1 MNTRRINALL
11 LCFFPL
17 VLFINLPLSAQN
29 CNCTL
34 DQVLQNTVNP
44 CTKTIG
50 SVVNVTT
57 TTELKNA
64 INQAN
69 SSGGNSTILIAD
81 GSYQIA
87 STSWYP
93 YITASNLVIRSQS
106 GNRDNVILYGSGN
119 ASVSPDTEIGIYAV
133 GDHITIADLTIR
145 EVGNHGIA
153 VTGDSLFVHNVKIQ
167 DTYEQMIKGNS
178 AGDGADDGIV
188 QCSYF
193 EYTSGI
199 GPNWYIGGLDIH
211 EGDNWIVRDNFFQDI
226 ASPHTSLA
234 EHAIHFWDNSS
245 NNMIERNRILNC
257 DRGIGFGLGS
267 SANVGGTIRNNMI
280 YNDGQDTYDDVGIG
294 LETSPNTRVYHNTIL
309 IEYQNAIEYRFTST
323 NNVTIEN
330 NLTNKAI
337 TSRNGAQAN
346 VGINAT
352 NALASWF
359 TDVTQGDLHIG
370 SAITAVVDQG
380 TDLTGFVGDDID
392 QELRPIGAGY
402 DIGADE
408 YISPL
413 GVVLGETIEMRI
425 FPQPTTGLFNIE
437 VPGIEIPLTFQLQD
451 GRGVEVMAGRYG
463 DAGKQLDITSLKPG
477 MYFLT
482 VRTEAKTYQKKVVR
496 VD

>member
-1 MNTRRINALL
+1 MDTRRLILCLL
-11 LCFFPL
+11 WIFPL
-17 VLFINLPLSAQN
+17 SLSPFLPLSAQN

-34 DQVLQNTVNP
+34 DQVLQNTVTP

-50 SVVNVTT
+50 TVVNVTT
-57 TTELKNA
+57 TNELKNA
-64 INQAN
+64 IGQAN
-69 SSGGNSTILIAD
+69 SSGGNTTILIAD

-87 STSWYP
+87 STAWYP
-93 YITASNLVIRSQS
+93 YITASNMVLRSQS

-133 GDHITIADLTIR
+133 GDNITIADLTIR

-178 AGDGADDGIV
+178 AGDGADDGTV

-193 EYTSGI
+193 EYTAGI

-211 EGDNWIVRDNFFQDI
+211 EGDNWVVRDNFFQDI
-226 ASPHTSLA
+226 ASPHTALA

-245 NNMIERNRILNC
+245 NNLIERNRILNC

-267 SANVGGTIRNNMI
+267 SGNVGGMIRNNMI
-280 YNDGQDTYDDVGIG
+280 YNDGQDSYDDVGIG

-309 IEYQNAIEYRFTST
+309 IEYQNAIEYRFAATT
-323 NNVTIEN
+323 NVAIEN
-330 NLTNKAI
+330 NLTNKPI
-337 TSRNGAQAN
+337 TMRNGAQAI
-346 VGINAT
+346 VGVNAT

-359 TDVTQGDLHIG
+359 TDITQCDLHIG
-370 SAITAVVDQG
+370 MALAGVVDQG
-380 TDLTGFVGDDID
+380 TDLSAFLADDID
-392 QELRPIGAGY
+392 QELRPMGAGY
-402 DIGADE
+402 DLGADE
-408 YISPL
+408 YMAPL
-413 GVVLGETIEMRI
+413 GVSLGETLRMIT
-425 FPQPTTGLFNIE
+425 FPQPTSGLIHIE
-437 VPGIEIPLTFQLQD
+437 IPGIEAPMSYHLQD
-451 GRGVEVMAGRYG
+451 VSGRLLMVGNFEN
-463 DAGKQLDITSLKPG
+463 GKGQLDMADLKPG

-482 VRTEAKTYQKKVVR
+482 VQAELKTFRTKVIR

>member
-1 MNTRRINALL
+1 MNTRRLLICL
-11 LCFFPL
+11 LCLFP
-17 VLFINLPLSAQN
+17 FNLPLIAQN
-29 CNCTL
+29 CNCNL
-34 DQVLQNTVNP
+34 EQVLQNTVAP

-50 SVVNVTT
+50 TVVNVATT
-57 TTELKNA
+57 NELKTA
-64 INQAN
+64 ISQAN
-69 SSGGNSTILIAD
+69 NNGGNTTILIAD

-93 YITASNLVIRSQS
+93 YITASNMVFRSQS

-133 GDHITIADLTIR
+133 GDNITIADLTIR
-145 EVGNHGIA
+145 DVGNHAIA

-211 EGDNWIVRDNFFQDI
+211 EGDNWIVRDNFFRDI

-245 NNMIERNRILNC
+245 YNLVERNRILNC

-267 SANVGGTIRNNMI
+267 SANVGGIIRNNMI

-294 LETSPNTRVYHNTIL
+294 LETSPSTRVYNNTVL
-309 IEYQNAIEYRFTST
+309 VEYQNAIEYRFTST
-323 NNVTIEN
+323 NNVSIEN

-337 TSRNGAQAN
+337 TARNGATGN
-346 VGINAT
+346 VGINIT
-352 NALASWF
+352 NGQASWF
-359 TDVTQGDLHIG
+359 VNVSQCDLHLG
-370 SAITAVVDQG
+370 SAVGAVVDQG
-380 TDLTGFVGDDID
+380 TDLTGFVDDDID
-392 QELRPIGAGY
+392 QNLRPNGSGY

-408 YISPL
+408 YLQPV
-413 GVVLGETIEMRI
+413 GIEMSEKQELRVY
-425 FPQPTTGLFNIE
+425 PQPTSDLVN
-437 VPGIEIPLTFQLQD
+437 LQVAGTEALMTYHLYD
-451 GRGVEVMAGRYG
+451 GRGHLVATGTIDTSQG
-463 DAGKQLDITSLKPG
+463 QLDLSSFAKG
-477 MYFLT
+477 MYFLFVQT
-482 VRTEAKTYQKKVVR
+482 GSKTYYSMISLI
-496 VD
+496 D